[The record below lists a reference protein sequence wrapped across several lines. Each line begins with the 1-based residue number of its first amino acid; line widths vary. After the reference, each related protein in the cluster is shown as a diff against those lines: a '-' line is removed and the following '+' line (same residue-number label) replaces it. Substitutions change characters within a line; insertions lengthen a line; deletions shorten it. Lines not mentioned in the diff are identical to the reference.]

1 MTKVVFNP
9 NPPAPVCIIYDTHNG
24 PHWEG
29 PGVFHLYK
37 KMYVKRQS
45 NPRFLQVCSILR
57 CTAHIQPS
65 KIILK
70 YDFEKCASYLHNNRG
85 N

>member
-37 KMYVKRQS
+37 KNVCQKTVK
-45 NPRFLQVCSILR
+45 PPVP
-57 CTAHIQPS
+57 PS
-65 KIILK
+65 VQHSTVHSTYSAQQNYFKI
-70 YDFEKCASYLHNNRG
+70 
-85 N
+85 